1 MLWLVEQSV
10 GQLAIHRIEIHW
22 IGHIWY
28 IGHMTIFLDDILKKR
43 AMLGGPPAQVGK
55 SKSYDILAS
64 ASAPTQLHLNR
75 RPIF

>member
-1 MLWLVEQSV
+1 MEQSV

-22 IGHIWY
+22 